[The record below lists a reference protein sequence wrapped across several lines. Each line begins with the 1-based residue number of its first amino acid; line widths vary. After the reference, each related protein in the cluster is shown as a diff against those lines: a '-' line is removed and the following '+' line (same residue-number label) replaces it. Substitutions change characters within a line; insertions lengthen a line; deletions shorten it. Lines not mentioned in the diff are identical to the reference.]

1 MGHASKQQGNFA
13 QIYCAVSTWILPPVP
28 AHIRS
33 ALQKA
38 QFDSVRK
45 QVPMLLSVAALNTV
59 IIMAVC
65 ANVGLPPSSYLWMSG
80 IIAYCVIRIAL
91 WVNRLGKPIDQIN
104 IPRLLTLNITA
115 SLAMVT
121 FLGLATSYTFVVGTF
136 GSMLLIPMS
145 LGFGTTSIA
154 HCLYTLRPAAIGTTI
169 MGLFPSSIAMILV
182 GPFEAQM
189 LGIAMLSVGMLMVR
203 FVAEQYDQ
211 LITGLLLADENQ
223 RLALTDPLTGL
234 FNRRAT
240 MAALNAEIDSGRNFA
255 VALIDLD
262 GFKQVNDA
270 FGHHVGD
277 YLLCEIASRL
287 DAAAEAGDEVGRLG
301 GDEFIAVFRN
311 VTDEADCAVRS
322 NALLTGLCR
331 PVEFDRQRLIF
342 GASLGFAVYGLHGSQ
357 VEKLLQSAD
366 NALYAAKRAPVRA
379 MMPENRALRRAA
391 QVKSAL
397 HRSP

>member
-1 MGHASKQQGNFA
+1 MGQVSKQQRNFA
-13 QIYCAVSTWILPPVP
+13 RIYRALSAWILPPVP
-28 AHIRS
+28 AQIQS

-45 QVPMLLSVAALNTV
+45 QVPMLLSVAALNTL

-65 ANVGLPPSSYLWMSG
+65 AKVGLPPSSYLWLSG
-80 IIAYCVIRIAL
+80 VVGYCVIRIAL
-91 WVNRLGKPIDQIN
+91 WMHRMRKPSN
-104 IPRLLTLNITA
+104 ESEIPRLLKLNVTA
-115 SLAMVT
+115 SLLMVT
-121 FLGLATSYTFVVGTF
+121 FLGLATSYTFVAGTF
-136 GSMLLIPMS
+136 ESMLLIPMS

-169 MGLFPSSIAMILV
+169 MGLFPSSVAMIIV

-211 LITGLLLADENQ
+211 LITGLLLAEENQ

-234 FNRRAT
+234 SNRRAT
-240 MAALNAEIDSGRNFA
+240 MAALDAEVAAGRNFA

-270 FGHHVGD
+270 HGHHVGD

-287 DAAAEAGDEVGRLG
+287 EAAAEAGDEVGRLG

-311 VTDEADCAVRS
+311 VTDEADCAARS
-322 NALLTGLCR
+322 NVLLGALCR
-331 PVEFDRQRLIF
+331 PVAYEGQRLSF
-342 GASLGFAVYGLHGSQ
+342 GASLGFAVHGLHGEQ
-357 VEKLLQSAD
+357 VEQLLQSAD
-366 NALYAAKRAPVRA
+366 RALYAAKRTPDIAA
-379 MMPENRALRRAA
+379 EITCQAARRAA
-391 QVKSAL
+391 
-397 HRSP
+397 

>member
-1 MGHASKQQGNFA
+1 MGEISHQKWDFA
-13 QIYCAVSTWILPPVP
+13 RIYRALSDWVLPPVP
-28 AHIRS
+28 VQIQS

-45 QVPMLLSVAALNTV
+45 QVPMLLSVAALNTI

-65 ANVGLPPSSYLWMSG
+65 ANVGLPPSSYTWLSG
-80 IIAYCVIRIAL
+80 LIGYCVIRIAI
-91 WVNRLGKPIDQIN
+91 WVHRLRKPVDESE
-104 IPRLLTLNITA
+104 IPRLLKLNVTA
-115 SLAMVT
+115 SLLMVT
-121 FLGLATSYTFVVGTF
+121 FLGVAASYTFVAGTF
-136 GSMLLIPMS
+136 GAMLLIPMS

-169 MGLFPSSIAMILV
+169 MGLFPSSVAMILV

-211 LITGLLLADENQ
+211 LITGLMLAEENQ

-234 FNRRAT
+234 PNRRAT
-240 MAALNAEIDSGRNFA
+240 MAALDDEFSGDGNFA

-270 FGHHVGD
+270 LGHHVGD
-277 YLLCEIASRL
+277 YLLCQIAERL
-287 DAAAEAGDEVGRLG
+287 EAAAEGGDEVGRLG
-301 GDEFIAVFRN
+301 GDEFIAMFRN
-311 VTDEADCAVRS
+311 VADETDCAVRS
-322 NALLTGLCR
+322 NILLTALCR
-331 PVEFDRQRLIF
+331 PVEYEGQRLNF
-342 GASLGFAVYGLHGSQ
+342 GASLGFAVFGLHALQ

-366 NALYAAKRAPVRA
+366 RALYAAKRAPIRA
-379 MMPENRALRRAA
+379 LAPDNRALRRAG
-391 QVKSAL
+391 
-397 HRSP
+397 

>member
-1 MGHASKQQGNFA
+1 MGQISHQKWDFA
-13 QIYCAVSTWILPPVP
+13 RIYCVLSDWVLPPVP
-28 AHIRS
+28 VQIQS

-65 ANVGLPPSSYLWMSG
+65 ANVGLPPSSYMWLSG
-80 IIAYCVIRIAL
+80 LIGYCVIRIAI
-91 WVNRLGKPIDQIN
+91 WVHRLRKPVDESE
-104 IPRLLTLNITA
+104 IPRLLKLNVTA
-115 SLAMVT
+115 SLLMVT
-121 FLGLATSYTFVVGTF
+121 FLGVAASYTFVAGTF
-136 GSMLLIPMS
+136 GAMLLIPMS

-169 MGLFPSSIAMILV
+169 MGLFPSSVAMILV

-211 LITGLLLADENQ
+211 LITGLMLAEENQ

-234 FNRRAT
+234 PNRRAT
-240 MAALNAEIDSGRNFA
+240 MAALDDEFSGDGNFA

-270 FGHHVGD
+270 LGHHVGD
-277 YLLCEIASRL
+277 YLLCQIAERL
-287 DAAAEAGDEVGRLG
+287 EAASEAGDEVGRLG

-311 VTDEADCAVRS
+311 IADEADCAARS
-322 NALLTGLCR
+322 NALLGALCR
-331 PVEFDRQRLIF
+331 PVGYEGQRLNF
-342 GASLGFAVYGLHGSQ
+342 GASLGFAVYGLHGQQ

-366 NALYAAKRAPVRA
+366 RALYAAKRAPARA
-379 MMPENRALRRAA
+379 LAPDNRALRRA
-391 QVKSAL
+391 S
-397 HRSP
+397 

>member
-1 MGHASKQQGNFA
+1 MGQTSEHFDFMGRMVR
-13 QIYCAVSTWILPPVP
+13 AVSAWILPPVP
-28 AHIRS
+28 AQIQS
-33 ALQKA
+33 ALQQA

-45 QVPMLLSVAALNTV
+45 QVPMLLSVAALNTL

-65 ANVGLPPSSYLWMSG
+65 AKVGLPPSSYLWLSG
-80 IIAYCVIRIAL
+80 LIGYCVIRIAM
-91 WVNRLGKPIDQIN
+91 WVHRLRKPVDESE
-104 IPRLLTLNITA
+104 IPRLLKMNVTA
-115 SLAMVT
+115 SLLMIT
-121 FLGLATSYTFVVGTF
+121 FLGLATSYTFVAGTF
-136 GSMLLIPMS
+136 ESMLLIPMS

-169 MGLFPSSIAMILV
+169 MGLFPSSVAMIIV

-211 LITGLLLADENQ
+211 LITGLLLAEENR

-234 FNRRAT
+234 ANRRAT
-240 MAALNAEIDSGRNFA
+240 MAALDAEVVADSNFA

-270 FGHHVGD
+270 HGHHVGD

-287 DAAAEAGDEVGRLG
+287 EAAAEAGDEVGRLG

-311 VTDEADCAVRS
+311 VTGDADCSARS
-322 NALLTGLCR
+322 NALLGTLCR
-331 PVEFDRQRLIF
+331 PVGYEGQRLSF
-342 GASLGFAVYGLHGSQ
+342 GASLGFAVHGLHGKE
-357 VEKLLQSAD
+357 VEQLLQSAD
-366 NALYAAKRAPVRA
+366 RALYAAKRAPDRNGA
-379 MMPENRALRRAA
+379 IGNQAARRAA
-391 QVKSAL
+391 
-397 HRSP
+397 